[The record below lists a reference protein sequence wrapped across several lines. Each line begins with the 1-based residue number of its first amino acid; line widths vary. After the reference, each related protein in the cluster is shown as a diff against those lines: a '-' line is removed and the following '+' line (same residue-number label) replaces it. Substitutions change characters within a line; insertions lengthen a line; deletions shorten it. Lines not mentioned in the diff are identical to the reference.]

1 MSEVNTDNEL
11 VGTLSGASTLEG
23 TLTIPERLTIQA
35 NKNIT
40 PTDSQQVIG
49 PDTGY
54 DAMAQVTVGAIRLEN
69 KTVTPSDAVQTIS
82 AGENYDGLGVVT
94 VEAAS
99 GGTDTLDALMNDGT
113 NAQTVNMT
121 DDNANHACYGV
132 KGGINVVLPNTVTTI
147 EASAFD
153 GCNFLKSISAPGVT
167 EIKDLAFRACYSL
180 SSMEFPNVHTVG
192 DNAFANISNGESDR
206 YIRFPVLS
214 KIKGGAFYGSYKISD
229 IYIGYNG
236 VCVLDSTSAFNRSLG
251 GFTVH
256 VPSDQLASYQ
266 ADATWADAVANRGLT
281 LVGDYE

>member
-1 MSEVNTDNEL
+1 MSYTPSAGQL
-11 VGTLSGASTLEG
+11 VGTL
-23 TLTIPERLTIQA
+23 TITTGKKIEA
-35 NKNIT
+35 NKDVT
-40 PTDSQQVIG
+40 PTTSQQVIT
-49 PDTGY
+49 PSEGY
-54 DAMAQVTVGAIRLEN
+54 DAMAQVTVSAIRLEN
-69 KTVTPSDAVQTIS
+69 KSVTPTSEAQTIT
-82 AGENYDGLGVVT
+82 AGENYDGLGTVT
-94 VEAAS
+94 VQAS
-99 GGTDTLDALMNDGT
+99 SNSDTLDALLNDGT
-113 NAQTVNMT
+113 NTQTVNMT
-121 DDNANHACYGV
+121 DDNENHACYGV

-167 EIKDLAFRACYSL
+167 EIKDLAFRACYGLAST
-180 SSMEFPNVHTVG
+180 EFPNVHTVG

-206 YIRFPVLS
+206 YLKFPVLS

-281 LVGDYE
+281 LVGDYA